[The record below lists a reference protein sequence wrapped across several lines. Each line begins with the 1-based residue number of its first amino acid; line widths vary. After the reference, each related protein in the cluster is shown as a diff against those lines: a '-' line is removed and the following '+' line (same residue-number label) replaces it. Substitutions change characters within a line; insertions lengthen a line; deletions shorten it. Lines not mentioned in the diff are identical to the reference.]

1 MLGYAAPVLQLY
13 AANEWIS
20 QARKLQ
26 DDMKRSQETAKEILQ
41 HAEEGKANT
50 ARVQDAASKVGL
62 LNNEIAYNE
71 SLARVIEQLR
81 DISTL
86 LDSAQD
92 AAVRGHV
99 MYAIER
105 LEDVDG
111 AFKNLGRFG
120 NTRVVAVL
128 KGKEAQ
134 MPSLMC

>member
-1 MLGYAAPVLQLY
+1 MRKVSREAASDVDG
-13 AANEWIS
+13 WIS

-26 DDMKRSQETAKEILQ
+26 DDIKRSQDTAKEIVQ

-50 ARVQDAASKVGL
+50 LQMQDAASKVSL
-62 LNNEIAYNE
+62 LHTEIAYNE

-86 LDSAQD
+86 LDSAQE

-105 LEDVDG
+105 LEDVG
-111 AFKNLGRFG
+111 SALKSMGPFES
-120 NTRVVAVL
+120 TRVVGVV
-128 KGKEAQ
+128 KNKESQ
-134 MPSLMC
+134 MR